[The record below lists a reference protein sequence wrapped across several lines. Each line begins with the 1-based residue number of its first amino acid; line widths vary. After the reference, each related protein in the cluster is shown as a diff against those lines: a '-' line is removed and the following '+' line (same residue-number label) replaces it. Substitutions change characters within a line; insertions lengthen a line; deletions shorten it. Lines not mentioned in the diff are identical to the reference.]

1 MYYSY
6 FLIYVIPL
14 YVYYNGSAIQLR
26 LKITIY
32 YLEQHI
38 LSKMKNGLNPGQ
50 YLVMVGGG
58 YIDG

>member
-6 FLIYVIPL
+6 FLTYVIPL
-14 YVYYNGSAIQLR
+14 YVYYSAIQLR

-38 LSKMKNGLNPGQ
+38 LRKMKNGFNPGKH
-50 YLVMVGGG
+50 LVMVGGG